1 MNILILNYEY
11 PPLGGGAGIVTEN
24 LAKSFVAKGHCVFI
38 VTTWFNGEP
47 EYFAEGNLTIV
58 RLRSK
63 RKYTFQSNPIEMYS
77 WIRYAK
83 AFFDAFNE
91 DIHFD
96 VCLANFTLPGG
107 EVAIYLKKKWNL
119 PFIILSHGHDIP
131 WFSPRQMFIWHSLF
145 YFKLKTILKTSTYN
159 VLLSEQ
165 LKKCADLFLG
175 KQYHSKNIVIPN
187 GFTFQNFRTAFKGEE
202 KEMRLLFVGRMVEQ
216 KDPLLALKVFSI
228 LRKKG
233 LPVRMKMIGDGKLK
247 QTLENWIRHYQVEHI
262 ELTGKI
268 SQSQVLREMEEA
280 HLLLAPSREEGMSLA
295 VLEALSRGMYVLA
308 TQISG
313 NTDVIFEGI
322 NGHFIVKREVE
333 EIANLVKDFYQEKF
347 LKGYHYPDYYLENFS
362 NSFSWEN
369 AAEKYLQLFRK
380 ASTSEG

>member
-24 LAKSFVAKGHCVFI
+24 LANSFALAGHKVFI

-47 EYFAEGNLTIV
+47 EYFAEGNITIV

-77 WIRYAK
+77 WIRHSK
-83 AFFDAFNE
+83 AYFDAFTE
-91 DIHFD
+91 DIRFD
-96 VCLANFTLPGG
+96 ICLSNFTLPGG

-119 PFIILSHGHDIP
+119 PYIILSHGHDIP
-131 WFSPRQMFIWHSLF
+131 WFSPRQMFIWHSVF
-145 YFKLKTILKTSTYN
+145 YFKLKHLLKASLYN
-159 VLLSEQ
+159 VLLSEE
-165 LKKCADLFLG
+165 LKRRADGFLG
-175 KQYHSKNIVIPN
+175 SKYTSKNVVIPN
-187 GFTFQNFRTAFKGEE
+187 GFTFQNFRTSFEDAG
-202 KEMRLLFVGRMVEQ
+202 KELQLLFVGRMVEQ
-216 KDPLLALKVFSI
+216 KDPLLALKVFSL
-228 LRKKG
+228 LRKMG

-247 QTLENWIRHYQVEHI
+247 PMLENWIRHYQIEHI

-333 EIANLVKDFYQEKF
+333 EIANLVKDFYYEKF
-347 LKGYHYPDYYLENFS
+347 LKGYRYPDYYLENFS
-362 NSFSWEN
+362 NSFSWVS

-380 ASTSEG
+380 ASTNEG